1 MILCPDAENHLR
13 SPEIVPLNRRRS
25 APLVLSVSPSTTH
38 RPFFTVSASGSLGS
52 RVSPEIDLSRRK
64 SASALLDAGNGASG
78 RPLVLT
84 HGRGSGFIG
93 SHPGSLPLDLCFW
106 VTRVSGL
113 TGNRL
118 VSQEISLCSAGRRRQ
133 PAVDPPVMGLPVGHW
148 Y

>member
-64 SASALLDAGNGASG
+64 SASALLENAVS
-78 RPLVLT
+78 PPST
-84 HGRGSGFIG
+84 HRKSGFRSAIG
-93 SHPGSLPLDLCFW
+93 TDPRTW
-106 VTRVSGL
+106 VWVHRVSPGFSPSRSVSESLSLGL
-113 TGNRL
+113 
-118 VSQEISLCSAGRRRQ
+118 SISLSDS
-133 PAVDPPVMGLPVGHW
+133 PSLTISPLLL
-148 Y
+148 

>member
-93 SHPGSLPLDLCFW
+93 SHPGSLPLDQSLNL
-106 VTRVSGL
+106 SL
-113 TGNRL
+113 S
-118 VSQEISLCSAGRRRQ
+118 VSQFLSVILPPSRSLPCFSDLSLSSLISPWVS
-133 PAVDPPVMGLPVGHW
+133 DIED
-148 Y
+148 